1 VTLTSAGRS
10 AASSLSAFCSARSP
24 ILADFG
30 SLDGAPFEGAAGRLA
45 ASTGMTTGAVVSSCV
60 SGSIESEML
69 FTSKAICPSSGPSF
83 SLWTVAVR
91 IAPAFSIATTVSRLP
106 SSEPCPRRRTLPE
119 DELTAD

>member
-1 VTLTSAGRS
+1 MTLTSAGRS
-10 AASSLSAFCSARSP
+10 AASSLSAFWSARSP

-30 SLDGAPFEGAAGRLA
+30 SLDGAPFEGAAGRSA

-69 FTSKAICPSSGPSF
+69 FRLKAICPCPSF